1 MKIENFSYRYKKQF
15 LFEKV
20 DFYFEDCQVNFIL
33 GAKGIGK
40 TTLLD
45 QIVKRKRNDHFI
57 GFPNVKKIAYLAQKN
72 EFRVGLTVR
81 EIINFIYDL
90 NKVLDLEMPPEIT
103 KLLDCSFNDLTKD
116 EHKLVLIYINLL
128 VDKELYL
135 FDEPGAGIDLSC
147 SKMVFGWFRELAELD
162 KTVIVTTSRLD
173 NIYDIDNVN
182 YIKNTQEIIADNYLK
197 IKARMAF

>member
-1 MKIENFSYRYKKQF
+1 M
-15 LFEKV
+15 
-20 DFYFEDCQVNFIL
+20 

-57 GFPNVKKIAYLAQKN
+57 GFPNVKKIAYLAQEN